1 MYYKSNVGQHLRKY
15 IGVHLAPWHNY
26 KWASIMIIKI
36 FGRDFIGPFF
46 HRLFPNH
53 AFDMNKMKFPAVC
66 TLLSYMRLSY
76 PSFRDQLMEAK
87 NTDGL
92 SVRAT
97 TLLNNMWSM
106 FEYFIPVV
114 QYIIFH
120 CVLCNMYIDIIC
132 VYILI

>member
-1 MYYKSNVGQHLRKY
+1 MPFFKTEYFTTDLWICLLQVMYDKSNVGQHLRKY

-76 PSFRDQLMEAK
+76 PSFPVCP
-87 NTDGL
+87 G
-92 SVRAT
+92 
-97 TLLNNMWSM
+97 NNIV
-106 FEYFIPVV
+106 EQHVEHV
-114 QYIIFH
+114 
-120 CVLCNMYIDIIC
+120 
-132 VYILI
+132 